1 MFSSVRN
8 FRNLL
13 HKKNFSSMTGASIVY
28 NKLKE
33 NKVKDVFMYSGGSIM
48 PLIDKFHD
56 GSINYYINSHEQNC
70 GHAATGYA
78 KSSGKTGVVITT
90 SGPGLT
96 NVVTPILD
104 ANNDSTPLIVLSG
117 QVKREFMGTG
127 AFQEAPSIEITKPI
141 TKWSYCVENVSE
153 IAKVIDK
160 AFHIANEGKKGAVHI
175 DLPKCTLTDLCNF
188 RPIDKYY
195 NKDVLI
201 NRMYMD
207 YNPHTMADRK
217 EFNRKKLD
225 TQEPLKR
232 CLEAIEKAEKPIL
245 YVGQGCINAQKEL
258 NEFIKNTNIPITTT
272 MHAKGIYNESNDL
285 SLQWC
290 GMHGSPAANYAL
302 QQSDCIIGI
311 GARFDDRTTGCTDK
325 YAPLA
330 KSKKS
335 IINVNIEHT
344 EFNKTLDTDI
354 NIHLDSI
361 NFLKYLNTK
370 INTNMLNNDWNVE
383 IQQLKYN
390 HYFKYNEPDDNKI
403 NAQMAINSI
412 NNYCNKRAFN
422 ETIITTGVGN
432 HQMMTYQ
439 FIDGDYP
446 SKIFSSGSLGVMGAG
461 LPYAV
466 GAQIANP
473 DKLVIDI
480 DGDSSFMMTM
490 SDMKTIIENKLP
502 IKIAIMNDSKQ
513 MMVNIWEKLYFGERH
528 IATENKSNPSF
539 TELAEAFGF
548 NTFRCSTKD
557 NLQQVTNQF
566 LSNHG
571 PSLCEYVIEPEICL
585 PLVGPGKALDEMILF
600 DKYHNDEYELENF
613 IDPKYIPS

>member
-1 MFSSVRN
+1 MFRTFTKIKTCIRSY
-8 FRNLL
+8 
-13 HKKNFSSMTGASIVY
+13 SSMSGASVIY
-28 NKLKE
+28 HKLQE
-33 NKVKDVFMYSGGSIM
+33 HKVRDVFMYSGGSIM
-48 PLIDKFHD
+48 PLIDQFQQGK
-56 GSINYYINSHEQNC
+56 INYYVNTHEQNC

-104 ANNDSTPLIVLSG
+104 ANTDSTPLVVLSG
-117 QVKREFMGTG
+117 QVKQEFIGTG
-127 AFQEAPSIEITKPI
+127 AFQEAPATEITKPI
-141 TKWSYCVENVSE
+141 TKWSYCLTDINDLP
-153 IAKVIDK
+153 KVIDK

-175 DLPKCTLTDLCNF
+175 DLPKCVLTSEINF
-188 RPIDKYY
+188 RPVDEDY
-195 NKDVLI
+195 NNDTVLLT
-201 NRMYMD
+201 RMYMD
-207 YNPHTMADRK
+207 YNPYTIDDCK
-217 EFNRKKLD
+217 ERSIKQLD
-225 TQEPLKR
+225 TEEPLER
-232 CLEAIEKAEKPIL
+232 CLEAIENAERPIL
-245 YVGQGCINAQKEL
+245 YVGQGCIKAQKEL
-258 NEFIKNTNIPITTT
+258 IEFIENTNIPITTT
-272 MHAKGIYNESNDL
+272 MHAKGIYDESNDL
-285 SLQWC
+285 SLHWC

-302 QQSDCIIGI
+302 QQADCIIGI
-311 GARFDDRTTGCTDK
+311 GARFDDRTTGCPNK
-325 YAPLA
+325 YAPVA
-330 KSKKS
+330 KNKKS

-344 EFNKTLDTDI
+344 DFNKTVDTDI
-354 NIHLDSI
+354 NIHLDST
-361 NFLKYLNTK
+361 NFLNYLNTK
-370 INTNMLNNDWNVE
+370 INTNKLTNDWNVQ
-383 IQQLKYN
+383 IQQLKYS

-403 NAQMAINSI
+403 NAQMAITAI
-412 NNYCNKRAFN
+412 NEYCNKRAYN

-548 NTFRCSTKD
+548 NTFRCSSKD

-585 PLVGPGKALDEMILF
+585 PLVGPGKALNEMILF
-600 DKYHNDEYELENF
+600 DKYHNGEYDLENF